1 MTFRAEEGAPREGR
15 CTPLLFGCRVQSE
28 LMQNFFTVAMPLLAA
43 VTTSTASLPFVN
55 YKMQGPPPPVPG
67 QAPFSIIKEFD
78 LVDEKKTAIREV
90 ASPKPKEKRLI
101 CKGCNEHENVTLAFF
116 QDRGIKD
123 RNALATIMGNIR
135 QESTFV
141 PNICE
146 GGSRTS
152 WSNCGGGYGL
162 IQWTSANRYYG
173 LGDFAKKYGGSP
185 SSLHTQLRYLTN
197 EVQWQRIKDRMKT
210 PGKSINR
217 YMDYAYSWIG
227 WGHHG
232 ARTSYA
238 HDYASRL
245 ILVEV

>member
-1 MTFRAEEGAPREGR
+1 
-15 CTPLLFGCRVQSE
+15 
-28 LMQNFFTVAMPLLAA
+28 MQNIFTVALPLMAT

-55 YKMQGPPPPVPG
+55 YKMQGPPPPVEVALNSNIPEL
-67 QAPFSIIKEFD
+67 PP
-78 LVDEKKTAIREV
+78 VDEKKTAIREV
-90 ASPKPKEKRLI
+90 APEKSKEKRLI
-101 CKGCNEHENVTLAFF
+101 CKGCNENENVALEYF
-116 QDRGIKD
+116 QNIGIKD

-152 WSNCGGGYGL
+152 WGNCGRGYGL

-197 EVQWQRIKDRMKT
+197 EVQWQDIEGKMKT

-217 YMDYAYSWIG
+217 YMNYAYSWIG

-238 HDYASRL
+238 HEYASKL
-245 ILVEV
+245 ITVEV

>member
-1 MTFRAEEGAPREGR
+1 
-15 CTPLLFGCRVQSE
+15 V
-28 LMQNFFTVAMPLLAA
+28 QNFFTVALPLLAT

-55 YKMQGPPPPVPG
+55 YKLQGPPPPVTG
-67 QAPFSIIKEFD
+67 QVPFSVIKEFD

-90 ASPKPKEKRLI
+90 APKPKEIRLI
-101 CKGCNEHENVTLAFF
+101 CKGCNEHENATLAFF

-152 WSNCGGGYGL
+152 YSGCGRGYGL

-173 LGDFAKKYGGSP
+173 LGDFARKYGGSP

-197 EVQWQRIKDRMKT
+197 EVQWKDIEEKMKT

-245 ILVEV
+245 ITVEV

>member
-1 MTFRAEEGAPREGR
+1 
-15 CTPLLFGCRVQSE
+15 
-28 LMQNFFTVAMPLLAA
+28 MQNFFTVALPLLAT
-43 VTTSTASLPFVN
+43 VTTTTATLPQVF
-55 YKMQGPPPPVPG
+55 PPPPVSGPP
-67 QAPFSIIKEFD
+67 PFSIIPE
-78 LVDEKKTAIREV
+78 EPTSKTAIREV
-90 ASPKPKEKRLI
+90 APEKPKEKRLI
-101 CKGCNEHENVTLAFF
+101 CKGCNENENVALNYF
-116 QDRGIKD
+116 QDIGIKD
-123 RNALATIMGNIR
+123 RNALATILGNIR
-135 QESTFV
+135 QESTFI

-152 WSNCGGGYGL
+152 YHNCWRGYGL

-173 LGDFAKKYGGSP
+173 LGDFAKKFGGSP

-197 EVQWQRIKDRMKT
+197 EVQWKEIEDRMKT

-238 HDYASRL
+238 HEYASKL
-245 ILVEV
+245 ITVEV

>member
-1 MTFRAEEGAPREGR
+1 MRKG
-15 CTPLLFGCRVQSE
+15 CTPLLYGCRVQ
-28 LMQNFFTVAMPLLAA
+28 LNLVQNFFTVALPLLAT

-90 ASPKPKEKRLI
+90 ALPKPKEKRLI
-101 CKGCNEHENVTLAFF
+101 CKGCNEHENATLAFF

-123 RNALATIMGNIR
+123 RNALATIMGNIK
-135 QESTFV
+135 QESTFI

-152 WSNCGGGYGL
+152 YRGCWRGYGL

-173 LGDFAKKYGGSP
+173 LGDFAKKYGGDP

-197 EVQWQRIKDRMKT
+197 EVQWKDIEEKMKT

>member
-1 MTFRAEEGAPREGR
+1 
-15 CTPLLFGCRVQSE
+15 
-28 LMQNFFTVAMPLLAA
+28 MQNFFTVALPLLAS
-43 VTTSTASLPFVN
+43 VTTTTATLPFQN

-67 QAPFSIIKEFD
+67 QATFSIIKEFD
-78 LVDEKKTAIREV
+78 LVNSQNTAIREV
-90 ASPKPKEKRLI
+90 APEKPKEKRLI
-101 CKGCNEHENVTLAFF
+101 CKGCNENENVALEYF
-116 QDRGIKD
+116 QDIGIKD

-152 WSNCGGGYGL
+152 WGNCGRGYGL

-173 LGDFAKKYGGSP
+173 LGDFAKKFGGSP

-197 EVQWQRIKDRMKT
+197 EVQWKEIEERMKT

-238 HDYASRL
+238 HEYASKL
-245 ILVEV
+245 ITVEV

>member
-1 MTFRAEEGAPREGR
+1 M
-15 CTPLLFGCRVQSE
+15 L
-28 LMQNFFTVAMPLLAA
+28 NFFTVTLPLLAT
-43 VTTSTASLPFVN
+43 VTTTTASLPFVN
-55 YKMQGPPPPVPG
+55 YKMQGPPPPVEPTTK
-67 QAPFSIIKEFD
+67 PFAIIKEFD
-78 LVDEKKTAIREV
+78 LVDGKKTAIREV
-90 ASPKPKEKRLI
+90 ALPKSKEKRLI
-101 CKGCNEHENVTLAFF
+101 CKGCNENENVALDYF
-116 QDRGIKD
+116 QDIGIKD

-152 WSNCGGGYGL
+152 WGNCYGGYGL

-173 LGDFAKKYGGSP
+173 LGDFAKKFGGSP

-197 EVQWQRIKDRMKT
+197 EVQWKEIEDRMKV

-238 HDYASRL
+238 HEYASKL
-245 ILVEV
+245 ITVEV

>member
-1 MTFRAEEGAPREGR
+1 VTIRAQEIAPRDGGSALS
-15 CTPLLFGCRVQSE
+15 LLGCRVQFN
-28 LMQNFFTVAMPLLAA
+28 LVQNFFTVALPLLAS
-43 VTTSTASLPFVN
+43 VTTNVATMPIF
-55 YKMQGPPPPVPG
+55 PPLSAPP
-67 QAPFSIIKEFD
+67 APFSIIKEF
-78 LVDEKKTAIREV
+78 ETTATKEV
-90 ASPKPKEKRLI
+90 APEKPKEQRLI
-101 CKGCNEHENVTLAFF
+101 CKGCNENENATLAFF

-123 RNALATIMGNIR
+123 RNALATIMGNIK

-152 WSNCGGGYGL
+152 WSNCGRGYGL

-173 LGDFAKKYGGSP
+173 LGDFARKFGGSP
-185 SSLHTQLRYLTN
+185 STLDTQLRYLTT
-197 EVQWQRIKDRMKT
+197 EVQWQRIVEKMKT
-210 PGKSINR
+210 PGKSIDR

-238 HDYASRL
+238 YDYASRL
-245 ILVEV
+245 IKVEV

>member
-1 MTFRAEEGAPREGR
+1 
-15 CTPLLFGCRVQSE
+15 
-28 LMQNFFTVAMPLLAA
+28 
-43 VTTSTASLPFVN
+43 
-55 YKMQGPPPPVPG
+55 MQGSPPPVPG
-67 QAPFSIIKEFD
+67 KTPFSIIKEFD
-78 LVDEKKTAIREV
+78 LVDDKKTATKEV
-90 ASPKPKEKRLI
+90 ALPKPKEKRLI

-116 QDRGIKD
+116 QERGIKD

-162 IQWTSANRYYG
+162 IQWTSTNRYYG

-197 EVQWQRIKDRMKT
+197 EVQWQRIEDQMKT
-210 PGKSINR
+210 PGKSIDR
-217 YMDYAYSWIG
+217 YMNYAYSWIG

-245 ILVEV
+245 VLTEV

>member
-1 MTFRAEEGAPREGR
+1 M
-15 CTPLLFGCRVQSE
+15 L
-28 LMQNFFTVAMPLLAA
+28 NFFTVALPILAT
-43 VTTSTASLPFVN
+43 VTTNVATLPFQN
-55 YKMQGPPPPVPG
+55 YKMQGPPPP
-67 QAPFSIIKEFD
+67 PFSIIKEFD
-78 LVDEKKTAIREV
+78 LNTEKTATKEV
-90 ASPKPKEKRLI
+90 APEKPKEKRLI
-101 CKGCNEHENVTLAFF
+101 CKGCNEYENATLEFF

-123 RNALATIMGNIR
+123 RNALATILGNIK
-135 QESTFV
+135 QESMFV

-152 WSNCGGGYGL
+152 WNRCYGGYGL

-185 SSLHTQLRYLTN
+185 SELHTQLRYLTT
-197 EVQWQRIKDRMKT
+197 EVQWQRIEDRMKT

-227 WGHHG
+227 WGIHG

-238 HDYASRL
+238 HQYASKL
-245 ILVEV
+245 ITVEV